1 MNVDND
7 LLKRLEKLS
16 NLEIAEDKRQET
28 IEQLQNVLSFVE
40 NISDID
46 TSDEAT
52 KFTMSDAA
60 TKLRADEIQ
69 KSTAIADQILDHA
82 PKSENHSFTVPKII
96 E

>member
-46 TSDEAT
+46 TSDEST
-52 KFTMSDAA
+52 KFAMNDSA
-60 TKLRADEIQ
+60 TQLRADEP
-69 KSTAIADQILDHA
+69 KSSTEIADQILDHA
-82 PKSENHSFTVPKII
+82 YKSENHSFTVPKII